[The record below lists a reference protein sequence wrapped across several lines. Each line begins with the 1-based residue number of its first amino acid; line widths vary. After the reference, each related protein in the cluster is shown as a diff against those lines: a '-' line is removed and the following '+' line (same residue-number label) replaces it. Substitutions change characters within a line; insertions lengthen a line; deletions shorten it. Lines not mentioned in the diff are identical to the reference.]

1 MSYSTDGITIV
12 DDRPFHG
19 GRRLSVR
26 TTHGDKVI
34 QCYVSGALVSWA
46 VPRQG
51 SVEFVLAESSAS
63 DLVLLLAVDAS
74 EAEMNYWDEAF
85 DLDAAGA
92 NRIRVQTPRLSLAYM
107 PGDVWK
113 VYRGDAGQSQADRLE
128 HVQPFF
134 PGGRGAG
141 GYGIGYG
148 GAYGFDAAGAR
159 GYGANFGR
167 GEYGFDCD
175 MLAWTSEPMPPG
187 TYPIVVVVA
196 DRHGNDSPSWTSE
209 VTLTSYARP
218 AADLTVDSYDPSD
231 GRLGFSFTESED
243 IS

>member
-12 DDRPFHG
+12 DDRSFHG
-19 GRRLSVR
+19 GRHLSIR
-26 TTHGDKVI
+26 TTHSDKVI
-34 QCYVSGALVSWA
+34 QCYVSGELVSWT

-51 SVEFVLAESSAS
+51 GVEFVLSESLAT

-74 EAEMNYWDEAF
+74 EADENYWDQAF
-85 DLDAAGA
+85 SVDSDLA
-92 NRIRVQTPRLSLAYM
+92 NRIRVQSPQLSLAYM

-113 VYRGDAGQSQADRLE
+113 VYVSGRLE
-128 HVQPFF
+128 HVQAFF
-134 PGGRGAG
+134 PGGRGVG

-148 GAYGFDAAGAR
+148 GSYGFDASGAR
-159 GYGANFGR
+159 GYGVNFGS

-175 MLAWTSEPMPPG
+175 MLTWTSESMPPG
-187 TYPIVVVVA
+187 EYSVAVIVS
-196 DRHGNDSPSWTSE
+196 DRHGNDSVSRTGE

-218 AADLTVDSYDPSD
+218 SADLTVDSYDPTD

-243 IS
+243 IN

>member
-19 GRRLSVR
+19 GRRLSIR
-26 TTHGDKVI
+26 TTHVDKVI
-34 QCYVSGALVSWA
+34 QCYVSGALAAWA
-46 VPRQG
+46 APSQG
-51 SVEFVLAESSAS
+51 SVEFVLTESLATE
-63 DLVLLLAVDAS
+63 LVLLLAVDVS
-74 EAEMNYWDEAF
+74 EAERNYWDQACP
-85 DLDAAGA
+85 LDPACA
-92 NRIRVQTPRLSLAYM
+92 NRIRVQTPQLSLAYM

-134 PGGRGAG
+134 PGGRRVG

-148 GAYGFDAAGAR
+148 DAYGFDASGAR

-175 MLAWTSEPMPPG
+175 MLTWASEPMPPG
-187 TYPIVVVVA
+187 VYPIAVVVA
-196 DRHGNDSPSWTSE
+196 DRHGNDSPSWTSA
-209 VTLTSYARP
+209 VSLTSYARP

-231 GRLGFSFTESED
+231 GRLGLSFTESED

>member
-1 MSYSTDGITIV
+1 MSYSTDGMTIV
-12 DDRPFHG
+12 DDRSFHG
-19 GRRLSVR
+19 GRSLSIR

-51 SVEFVLAESSAS
+51 SVEFVLSESLATE
-63 DLVLLLAVDAS
+63 LVLLLAVDAS
-74 EAEMNYWDEAF
+74 EAETNYWYEAF
-85 DLDAAGA
+85 GLDPDRA
-92 NRIRVQTPRLSLAYM
+92 NRIRVQSPQLSLAYM

-113 VYRGDAGQSQADRLE
+113 VYRGGAGQSQADRLE

-134 PGGRGAG
+134 PGGRGVG

-148 GAYGFDAAGAR
+148 GAYGFDASGAK

-175 MLAWTSEPMPPG
+175 MLTWTSEALAPG
-187 TYPIVVVVA
+187 VYPIAVVVG
-196 DRHGNDSPSWTSE
+196 DRHGNDSPPWTSE
-209 VTLTSYARP
+209 VIVTSYARP
-218 AADLTVDSYDPSD
+218 AAGLTVDSYDPSD
-231 GRLGFSFTESED
+231 GRLGLSFTESED